1 MWRGSCKV
9 TKGGESIRI
18 TAPKQQDSGPS
29 LRLRPAPRNEAE
41 GAMVTLVDRVVVPQH
56 VLVRF
61 MDGESV
67 LLNLETER
75 YLDRK
80 STRLNSSHRCNSYA
94 VFCLNKKTTAY
105 RTSPSIPPLSSTGA
119 CSTPESYLP
128 CSQVWHVPVNLLP
141 QYQTQHNRGTTHAPL
156 PHTA

>member
-75 YLDRK
+75 YFGLDETG
-80 STRLNSSHRCNSYA
+80 TRMRSEEH
-94 VFCLNKKTTAY
+94 
-105 RTSPSIPPLSSTGA
+105 TSELQSPM
-119 CSTPESYLP
+119 YLV
-128 CSQVWHVPVNLLP
+128 C
-141 QYQTQHNRGTTHAPL
+141 R
-156 PHTA
+156 